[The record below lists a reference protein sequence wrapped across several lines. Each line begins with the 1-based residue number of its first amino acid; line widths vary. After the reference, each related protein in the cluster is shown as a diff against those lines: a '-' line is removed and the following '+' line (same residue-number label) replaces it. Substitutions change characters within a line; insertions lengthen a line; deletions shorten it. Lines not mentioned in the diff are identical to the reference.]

1 MSVAS
6 SELGRF
12 EPVADVVV
20 LAAVERAVL
29 HYGRPDGVPL
39 WNVAEHLGFRSGSWT
54 TRRLRPQLEALRT
67 EGLLTRSRRRGLDV
81 WALSGKGGALLASA
95 RVEEEMVEL
104 PESPQHRL
112 WRHLRAEAGGRIDR
126 FDGELGEALVQAEE
140 MRGREWP
147 SSDEWFELAERLH
160 RLCRGLGGMTYCL
173 REWAEP
179 QDVRPDRDKL
189 LDPDDERLPPAAQQ
203 HLRILRS
210 GRRRLRDLDEH
221 D

>member
-1 MSVAS
+1 MSVVP

-12 EPVADVVV
+12 ESVEDVLV

-54 TRRLRPQLEALRT
+54 TRRMRPRLEALRSD
-67 EGLLTRSRRRGLDV
+67 GLLERSRRRGLDV
-81 WALSGKGGALLASA
+81 WAQSEAGRARLAAA
-95 RVEEEMVEL
+95 REAGEKVAL

-126 FDGELGEALVQAEE
+126 FDDELSDALVQAEE
-140 MRGREWP
+140 MRGRDWP
-147 SSDEWFELAERLH
+147 GSDEWFELAERLH

-179 QDVRPDRDKL
+179 EDARPDRDQL
-189 LDPDDERLPPAAQQ
+189 LDPRDEHLPPADQQ
-203 HLRILRS
+203 RLRALRG